1 MSLVPHAGRLATVA
15 LLLRLL
21 RQLPDLLILPFV
33 GYALAVRKLWRDVCH
48 GGSPEGARV
57 GINPLLEYAVLT
69 SLTRGSNSPQCI
81 FYFQRVYK
89 VGHN

>member
-1 MSLVPHAGRLATVA
+1 MVHTRIIRPPGTTRIILVSLSPLCFYAAMSLVPHAGRLATVA

-57 GINPLLEYAVLT
+57 GI
-69 SLTRGSNSPQCI
+69 
-81 FYFQRVYK
+81 
-89 VGHN
+89 